1 MVLKSDSKNK
11 ITPDNLGPH
20 LYINGSFLYNLLSI
34 NDFKIDICVF
44 VFTKLSK
51 KDVRYRLRIVLR
63 KDTRGVERNYLYIN
77 ALATFRVAV
86 FTTLISVNHLIVCD
100 LHSTPKWNH
109 LAIHFSTVRV
119 CEEMFTPTL
128 TRFLP
133 SSNL

>member
-1 MVLKSDSKNK
+1 MV
-11 ITPDNLGPH
+11 
-20 LYINGSFLYNLLSI
+20 
-34 NDFKIDICVF
+34 
-44 VFTKLSK
+44 
-51 KDVRYRLRIVLR
+51 
-63 KDTRGVERNYLYIN
+63 RNYLNIN
-77 ALATFRVAV
+77 ALTIFRVAV
-86 FTTLISVNHLIVCD
+86 FITLISVNRLIICD

>member
-20 LYINGSFLYNLLSI
+20 LYVNGSFLYNLLSI
-34 NDFKIDICVF
+34 NDFKIDIYVF

-100 LHSTPKWNH
+100 LHHTPKWDH

-119 CEEMFTPTL
+119 
-128 TRFLP
+128 
-133 SSNL
+133 